1 MSVENFVCICLDN
14 VVPCGSNYN
23 HMTKEFGKYV
33 SKHLKSLGNE
43 KELIVTGYNIRVS
56 VQISSVIAPTDNY
69 SPFRVN
75 VKVIKSEYNMLQYS
89 EYGFALRDENKKY
102 IRKWGDRI
110 VRRSDVNGLN
120 HNIRNQVERRL
131 ADYTEIFGFNR
142 WNVKVEKVAH
152 LR

>member
-1 MSVENFVCICLDN
+1 
-14 VVPCGSNYN
+14 
-23 HMTKEFGKYV
+23 MTKRFGKYV

-43 KELIVTGYNIRVS
+43 KELIVMGYNVRLS
-56 VQISSVIAPTDNY
+56 VQISSVIPPTDDW

-75 VKVIKSEYNMLQYS
+75 VKVIKSEYNMLQYN
-89 EYGFALRDENKKY
+89 EDGFVLRDESRKA

-152 LR
+152 LK